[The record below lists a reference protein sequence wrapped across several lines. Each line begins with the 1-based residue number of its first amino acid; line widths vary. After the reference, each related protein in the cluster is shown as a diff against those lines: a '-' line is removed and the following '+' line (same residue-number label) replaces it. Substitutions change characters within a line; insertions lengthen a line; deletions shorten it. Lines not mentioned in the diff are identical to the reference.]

1 MDHEDLK
8 RCIDGICFN
17 PSKGRFKSR
26 FVPEQLESGEM
37 TAFLDGVMEG

>member
-1 MDHEDLK
+1 M
-8 RCIDGICFN
+8 GILNNIFGKKN
-17 PSKGRFKSR
+17 EKPENKGQSR